1 MVSLLGSFII
11 ADLRFRLCGSERITL
26 GCLPFLPA
34 QLVCLR
40 AEGAVAGEVKFI
52 LYKGN
57 HYHLQ
62 IRTETGYDLYVDTDD
77 IWDKGDQV
85 GIRILPK
92 DIKAVK
98 K

>member
-1 MVSLLGSFII
+1 MEVAFK
-11 ADLRFRLCGSERITL
+11 AVDLRDHSE
-26 GCLPFLPA
+26 
-34 QLVCLR
+34 
-40 AEGAVAGEVKFI
+40 EGAVAGEVKFI